1 MLISHRVEDKN
12 NNFNLIRYIAAIMVI
27 YSHAYALNGVNEKS
41 PPFIKDTWGG
51 LAVKTFLIISGFLVC
66 KSWFNNSNTKRF
78 IKARVLRIFPALVVI
93 TIVSVFILGP
103 LVTVLPLD
111 EYFTSKQTYRYL
123 KNIFLFKI
131 EYVLPG
137 VYINNIYKFAVNGSL
152 WSLTYEVAFYIIIIL
167 LGRSKIL
174 NNKYINLLIF
184 MSALMLIK
192 FNIVENLHIENLK
205 LSISLFSYFFIG
217 ALYYVFKDYVYLNKY
232 LAYICISI
240 LILSSFL
247 GGFKS
252 EDFLILW
259 SYLVIYIGLLPS
271 IIPEKIKFHG
281 DYSYGIYIYAFP
293 IQQLIIYILGGKMN
307 PIINFCV
314 SVILVFVV
322 SILSWHFVEK
332 KCLSFK

>member
-1 MLISHRVEDKN
+1 MLVSDRVDDKN
-12 NNFNLIRYIAAIMVI
+12 NNFNLIRYMAAIMVI
-27 YSHAYALNGVNEKS
+27 YSHSYALNGFNEKA
-41 PPFIKDTWGG
+41 PPFLQDTWGG
-51 LAVKTFLIISGFLVC
+51 LSVKTFLIISGFLVC

-78 IKARVLRIFPALVVI
+78 IKARVLRIFPALIVI
-93 TIVSVFILGP
+93 TLISVFVLGP

-123 KNIFLFKI
+123 KNIFLFRI

-152 WSLTYEVAFYIIIIL
+152 WSLTYEVVFYIIIIL

-174 NNKYINLLIF
+174 NNKYMNLFIF
-184 MSALMLIK
+184 ISAVMIIK
-192 FNIVENLHIENLK
+192 LNFIESLHIENLK
-205 LSISLFSYFFIG
+205 LWISLFGYFFIG

-240 LILSSFL
+240 LVLASFS

-271 IIPEKIKFHG
+271 GIPKELKFNG

-293 IQQLIIYILGGKMN
+293 IQQLLIYIVGGKMN
-307 PIINFCV
+307 PLINFCI
-314 SVILVFVV
+314 SSILVFFV
-322 SILSWHFVEK
+322 SIFSWHFIEK

>member
-27 YSHAYALNGVNEKS
+27 YSHAYVLNGVSEKA
-41 PPFIKDTWGG
+41 PPFLQDTWGG

-66 KSWFNNSNTKRF
+66 KSWFHNSNTKRF
-78 IKARVLRIFPALVVI
+78 IKARVLRIFPALIVI

-123 KNIFLFKI
+123 KNIFLFRI

-184 MSALMLIK
+184 MSSLMLIK
-192 FNIVENLHIENLK
+192 FNIGESLHIKNLK

-240 LILSSFL
+240 LVLASFL

-271 IIPEKIKFHG
+271 IMPDKIKFQG

-307 PIINFCV
+307 PIINFGV
-314 SVILVFVV
+314 SLILVFLV